1 MYMRMGKFQDAEKMV
16 KKSLQSYF
24 AKGRLWAV
32 LIQLQHQRACTQQDF
47 QEVHS
52 TFKQAVNEISKSG
65 EVWCEGAR
73 LCLTNHPSN
82 PFFDVH
88 MALKYLDFAV
98 QFTPQYGD
106 SFLEVIRACLMLK
119 RMQRSGQL
127 PMSAFE
133 RHEDPD
139 QVLKK
144 THLNCL
150 HSEPNYGVLWFYYK
164 SSMIDNAVDIWKSA
178 SIAIQKELA
187 AEESDPAAGQKQA
200 TNWLGSRRLNM
211 LMENGMKL
219 CGRNQSKKECTY
231 AEKIRVVYGFE
242 QILPQNSSKKGEN
255 N

>member
-1 MYMRMGKFQDAEKMV
+1 MGKFSDAEKIV
-16 KKSLQSYF
+16 KESLKSYF

-47 QEVHS
+47 QEVHN

-73 LCLTNHPSN
+73 LCLTQHPSN

-88 MALKYLDFAV
+88 MALPYLDFAV

-119 RMQRSGQL
+119 MMQQSGKL
-127 PMSAFE
+127 PPSA
-133 RHEDPD
+133 RDGQVDPD
-139 QVLKK
+139 HLLKK
-144 THLNCL
+144 TELNCL

-164 SSMIDNAVDIWKSA
+164 SSMIDNAIDIWKNA
-178 SIAIQKELA
+178 RETIQKELNKELGQA
-187 AEESDPAAGQKQA
+187 ADQQKS
-200 TNWLGSRRLNM
+200 TNWLGSTRLNL
-211 LMENGMKL
+211 LMENGMKI
-219 CGRNQSKKECTY
+219 GRQSGKDACTY

-242 QILPQNSSKKGEN
+242 QILPQNSSKKGEY
-255 N
+255 